1 MALTAAAC
9 RRTRVAATQCRQ
21 HQGALAMAAAA
32 FARPKLAN
40 NQITNNVN
48 G

>member
-1 MALTAAAC
+1 MALTAVAC
-9 RRTRVAATQCRQ
+9 RRTQMAATQCRQ
-21 HQGALAMAAAA
+21 HQGALAAAA